1 MGKTWCVLRQT
12 YIDIVLNF
20 SVQSGTGFATFYLPS
35 PLNTVCLGI
44 CMDLNPQIDEWTSA
58 RGPYEIADYAVS
70 KGADV
75 VVLLNAWLDS
85 QQEVGEVYDWQT
97 LNYWAARTRPLWT
110 DGQGDKVDL
119 PEEPEEQESQEHGRE
134 TIVVVC
140 NRSGSESG
148 TIKMLCPIYV
158 LLSDCAVQGRNSLAP
173 RLSLVWYVALD
184 DQSYWI

>member
-1 MGKTWCVLRQT
+1 
-12 YIDIVLNF
+12 
-20 SVQSGTGFATFYLPS
+20 
-35 PLNTVCLGI
+35 
-44 CMDLNPQIDEWTSA
+44 MDLNPQIDEWTSA

-85 QQEVGEVYDWQT
+85 NKEVEEVSDWQT

-119 PEEPEEQESQEHGRE
+119 PEEPDEPDHGHE
-134 TIVVVC
+134 TVVVVC

-148 TIKMLCPIYV
+148 TIK
-158 LLSDCAVQGRNSLAP
+158 
-173 RLSLVWYVALD
+173 
-184 DQSYWI
+184 